1 MRLLLLRLLSLF
13 SRCLSACEFSASLSA
28 HQLVPSSRGEPTFPC
43 EVAHIVGFSKL
54 FHYELWNF
62 EISLK
67 L

>member
-1 MRLLLLRLLSLF
+1 MRFLLLRLLSLF
-13 SRCLSACEFSASLSA
+13 SRCLCACEFSASLSA
-28 HQLVPSSRGEPTFPC
+28 YQLVPSSRTEPRFPC
-43 EVAHIVGFSKL
+43 EVADTVGFSKL